1 MREREKARGRQ
12 GVNNELVTGPVLAL
26 VHFMS
31 SAAKSQNGTS
41 IGQLLLLML
50 LSLGGCY
57 SRVVLSWIFSSDL
70 WSICKNRNGT
80 SMNSRGKG
88 RNKGRKELRY
98 VAATCRHESI
108 N

>member
-1 MREREKARGRQ
+1 MREREREERR

-31 SAAKSQNGTS
+31 SAAKSRNGTS
-41 IGQLLLLML
+41 IGQLLL
-50 LSLGGCY
+50 SLGGCY
-57 SRVVLSWIFSSDL
+57 TRVVLSWIFSSDL

-88 RNKGRKELRY
+88 TKQSQQ
-98 VAATCRHESI
+98 AAALCGSHMSP
-108 N
+108 